1 MAISKIK
8 SGSLQSNIK
17 LQGDVVDM
25 PGGTTAQRTGSPEA
39 GQVRYNETV
48 RKLEVYNGSG
58 WDSVNPQ
65 SLQIAHAV
73 ALA

>member
-8 SGSLQSNIK
+8 SGSLQPNIK
-17 LQGDVVDM
+17 LQGDVVDI
-25 PGGTTAQRTGSPEA
+25 PGGTTAQRNNSPEA
-39 GQVRYNETV
+39 GQVRFNESV
-48 RKLEVYNGSG
+48 RKLEVYNGAG

-65 SLQIAHAV
+65 SLQIALAV